1 MDLLQTLLIWNYFWF
16 FTNSSFFPLLF
27 YPILSL
33 PLPLPYPFFLSL
45 IDHIAHII
53 ELLGNIPRHFA
64 LSGKYSR
71 EFFNRRGS
79 TSSFWKVPWCRQK
92 WNCCCWFCSMSYWG
106 AFTEI
111 TQQKF
116 LFEKQNTQE
125 SVAIFSFFKLNVL
138 KNNYWYILNY
148 IAKLVCSSWYSNVLR
163 RKFCWKYLSKLA
175 TEQCARVF
183 FARIDLFLSVPGQC

>member
-79 TSSFWKVPWCRQK
+79 TSSFWKVPWRRQK
-92 WNCCCWFCSMSYWG
+92 WNCCCWLYHVPARSISWNHT
-106 AFTEI
+106 A
-111 TQQKF
+111 KF
-116 LFEKQNTQE
+116 SILKSKIPTNLWQ
-125 SVAIFSFFKLNVL
+125 FFFYPNVL

-148 IAKLVCSSWYSNVLR
+148 MAKLVCGSCHSLFWEGS
-163 RKFCWKYLSKLA
+163 
-175 TEQCARVF
+175 
-183 FARIDLFLSVPGQC
+183 FAESIFPK

>member
-1 MDLLQTLLIWNYFWF
+1 MDLLQTLIWNYFWF

-45 IDHIAHII
+45 VDHIAHII

-79 TSSFWKVPWCRQK
+79 TSSSWKVPWCRQK
-92 WNCCCWFCSMSYWG
+92 WNCCYWLSQLPLRSISWNHTTRIPLWKTKHTG
-106 AFTEI
+106 I
-111 TQQKF
+111 CG
-116 LFEKQNTQE
+116 NW
-125 SVAIFSFFKLNVL
+125 
-138 KNNYWYILNY
+138 KNNYWYISSHT
-148 IAKLVCSSWYSNVLR
+148 AKLGGGSWYSKVAFR
-163 RKFCWKYLSKLA
+163 RRFSWKQLSKSA
-175 TEQCARVF
+175 TDWCVPILLVWF
-183 FARIDLFLSVPGQC
+183 LLTRINLFLSVPGQC